1 MLWFLVYMIIG
12 MVYVSVQMRSILQKV
27 LKEGE
32 GDEKGEVITIAV
44 ALLIICLLASL
55 WPACM
60 TFRAIKLC
68 SKDGGTSAK

>member
-27 LKEGE
+27 LKEEE
-32 GDEKGEVITIAV
+32 GDEKAEVITIAV
-44 ALLIICLLASL
+44 ALLIICLLAPL

>member
-27 LKEGE
+27 LKEEE

-44 ALLIICLLASL
+44 ALLIICLLAPL

>member
-27 LKEGE
+27 LKEEE
-32 GDEKGEVITIAV
+32 GDEKGEVITNAV
-44 ALLIICLLASL
+44 ALLIICLLAPL